1 MLLINLIQLPHAW
14 CMIGQKFATPKVKH
28 WCMPPKNSSFEGWDI
43 SKWIAFSSPVVD
55 GSRYDH
61 CQIYDVAYD
70 EDLLL
75 KISSKLTFYTTY
87 RFNAYFKFNQNLI
100 TLMNNLLTLKVTTY
114 SIHRSTY
121 NYSLPEV
128 LGRNVSLRKCTN
140 WSYDDSMFEDSV
152 VEQFDLVCDK
162 WYYPNLA
169 QTIFFSGV
177 FVGVFCAGLI
187 SDRFGRKKAMFGF
200 LCILIGNISHR
211 IRCMHNSYCK
221 M

>member
-1 MLLINLIQLPHAW
+1 M
-14 CMIGQKFATPKVKH
+14 
-28 WCMPPKNSSFEGWDI
+28 
-43 SKWIAFSSPVVD
+43 
-55 GSRYDH
+55 
-61 CQIYDVAYD
+61 
-70 EDLLL
+70 
-75 KISSKLTFYTTY
+75 
-87 RFNAYFKFNQNLI
+87 
-100 TLMNNLLTLKVTTY
+100 
-114 SIHRSTY
+114 
-121 NYSLPEV
+121 

-140 WSYDDSMFEDSV
+140 WGYANSMFEDSV

-200 LCILIGNISHR
+200 LCILIGNVCYKIKYVYF
-211 IRCMHNSYCK
+211 SYYK